1 MHGRFPRKIAPMRR
15 PSIVGLA
22 VVAMAPFLAAQQPAP
37 PQGTFRA
44 NVELVTIDVVATGAN
59 GAPVHN
65 LTSADFELL
74 EDGVVQPIQAF
85 QFVNFSSGATAAVLP
100 PAGVSSNAVEPGG
113 LFAIVIDELGLQVD
127 DLQTVQRVATRFINE
142 TLQPNDH
149 LAVARAA
156 FTTGFFL
163 ASDRVQALEAVSQ
176 SFGRRERP
184 LGLSGEGLGS
194 QSIRGIGGDAP
205 GDVGRDSFAVLAAAV
220 EKLRPIPARRK
231 AILWFSRGGDLPGN
245 YIEALELGL
254 PTGRDEGSFLGLIDT
269 ARAANVA
276 VYTVSPTGLQS
287 PAAETARDYPV
298 LTDTLRDLAWATG
311 GRAILNNDLDGAL
324 RRIAV
329 ENRAYYL
336 LGYAPSPSSGK
347 SRARKL
353 TVRTKAA
360 GVSLLHRKTYLP
372 SSNASA
378 APLSAIESP
387 LPLRGL
393 QVALAPVVV
402 AGERRRR
409 GLIVPFEI
417 AGALADGADVNYTV
431 VALDPAGT
439 AVWQTAGTLKAA
451 GGRVAGEA
459 RLVAS
464 AKTHHVRIAAS
475 ANGET
480 LQGSAFATVKV
491 PEGESRPPACS
502 GFLFEQAGDR
512 AGLRVF
518 KRDEPLTVSTM
529 LSAKALKGEV
539 AFGLASPG
547 GAVQRTWPV
556 ALGTPLA
563 KGLWRVA
570 LNLKPSL
577 APGDVEI
584 RLLVD
589 GTLLDDSCRAG
600 FVMR

>member
-1 MHGRFPRKIAPMRR
+1 MTKG
-15 PSIVGLA
+15 
-22 VVAMAPFLAAQQPAP
+22 VVALACVTLALATAKAQQPASP
-37 PQGTFRA
+37 TFRA
-44 NVELVTIDVVATGAN
+44 RVDLVTIDVVATGPGN
-59 GAPVHN
+59 APV
-65 LTSADFELL
+65 LDLGAGDFELL

-85 QFVNFSSGATAAVLP
+85 QFVNFSSTSTASAALP
-100 PAGVSSNAVEPGG
+100 PAGVSSNAIEPGG
-113 LFAIVIDELGLQVD
+113 LFTIVIDELGLQVD
-127 DLQTVQRVATRFINE
+127 DLQAVQRAAKRFINE

-149 LAVARAA
+149 VAVVRAG

-163 ASDRVQALEAVSQ
+163 VSDRQQALEAVSE
-176 SFGRRERP
+176 STGRRDRP

-194 QSIRGIGGDAP
+194 QSMRGIGGDAP

-231 AILWFSRGGDLPGN
+231 AILWFSRGGDLPAN
-245 YIEALELGL
+245 YLEALELGL

-276 VYTVSPTGLQS
+276 IYTVSPTGLQS

-336 LGYAPSPSSGK
+336 LGYAPQPSSGK

-360 GVSLLHRKTYLP
+360 GVSLLHRKTYMP
-372 SSNASA
+372 SSNTSA
-378 APLSAIESP
+378 APLSVIESP
-387 LPLRGL
+387 LPVRGL
-393 QVALAPVVV
+393 QVALAPVAV
-402 AGERRRR
+402 AGEGRRR
-409 GLIVPFEI
+409 GIIVPFEI
-417 AGALADGADVNYTV
+417 AGAFADGAVVKYTV
-431 VALDPAGT
+431 VALDPAGK
-439 AVWQTAGTLKAA
+439 AVWQTSGTLKAA
-451 GGRVAGEA
+451 AGRVAGEA
-459 RLVAS
+459 RLVVA
-464 AKTHHVRIAAS
+464 AKTHHIRIAAT
-475 ANGET
+475 ANDET
-480 LQGSAFATVKV
+480 LQGSAFANVKV
-491 PEGESRPPACS
+491 PEGESKPAACS

-512 AGLRVF
+512 AGLREF
-518 KRDEPLTVSTM
+518 KRDQPLTVSTM
-529 LSAKALKGEV
+529 ISAKALKGEV

-547 GAVQRTWPV
+547 GAVERTWPV
-556 ALGTPLA
+556 PLGAPLA

-570 LNLKPSL
+570 LKLTPSL
-577 APGDVEI
+577 PAGEAEL

-589 GTLLDDSCRAG
+589 GAVLDDSCRAG